1 MVSSRK
7 NLEEDG
13 KNKTM
18 ELFEKINQDLVSAI
32 KEKQTEKVS
41 VLRMLVAALRNK
53 EITLRKG
60 GEAKLSDEQTID
72 VINSEIKKRRDSI
85 ESYKQ
90 ADRKDLADK
99 EKAELEILVVYMPV
113 QLSDKELEKIV
124 DEIISSIDE
133 VTMKDFGKIMGQTMA
148 KVKGKADGNKVGE
161 VVKKILGSK

>member
-1 MVSSRK
+1 
-7 NLEEDG
+7 
-13 KNKTM
+13 M